1 VKRTANLDEEQDT
14 LQWERID
21 WWVVEQFVNKAQT
34 RIAKAMVK
42 GNRKLV
48 RELQR
53 MLTYS
58 YYAKLWAIR
67 KVTTTKGRRTAGIDK
82 EKWDS
87 PAKKYRAVSKLEQKG
102 YHAKALKR
110 VYIPKS
116 NGKKRPLSI
125 PTMTDRAM
133 QALEAIALD
142 PIIESSSD
150 THSFGFRKERSSQD
164 AREVLFTSLD
174 NKYSPEW
181 IVEGDIKA
189 CFDEIAHEWLMEHT
203 PMDKSILKEFLKAGY
218 VYEHQLFPTEQGTPQ
233 GGIISPLLANHTLNG
248 LDALLEN
255 NFKKKTAKKAD
266 GTRTMFLHK
275 VHLVRY
281 ADDFVITAR
290 SKETAEQ
297 AQEIVRKHIA
307 QRGLQLSEEKTKIT
321 DIHEGFDFLGWNFRK
336 YKGKMLIKPSK
347 KSQEKVFQKI
357 RETIKSNIGSTQDE
371 LIRQLNPIVDGWS
384 NYHQGAVAKETFS
397 RIDHLTFQL
406 LWKWARKRH
415 SNKGRHWIKNR
426 YWETKGNKHWVFK
439 DTLTLRR
446 MAEKK
451 IIRHIPLKLDM
462 NPYIDKDYFS
472 NRHLRLLINRKMGY
486 NPKNPPDQNRQAP
499 SRGLLT

>member
-1 VKRTANLDEEQDT
+1 LDEKQAT

-21 WWVVEQFVNKAQT
+21 WWVVEQFINKAQT

-53 MLTYS
+53 MLTHS

-67 KVTTTKGRRTAGIDK
+67 KVTTTKGKRTAGIDK

-87 PAKKYRAVSKLEQKG
+87 PAKKYRAVSKLEEKD

-142 PIIESSSD
+142 PIIESNSD

-164 AREVLFTSLD
+164 AREVLFASLA
-174 NKYSPEW
+174 KRYSAEW

-189 CFDEIAHEWLMEHT
+189 CFDEIAHEWLIEHT
-203 PMDKSILKEFLKAGY
+203 PMDKPILKEFLKAGY
-218 VYEHQLFPTEQGTPQ
+218 VYEHQLFPTERGTPQ

-255 NFKKKTAKKAD
+255 NFKKKMTKKAD
-266 GTRTMFLHK
+266 GKYTTFCHK

-297 AQEIVRKHIA
+297 AQEIVRQHIA

-336 YKGKMLIKPSK
+336 YKGKLFIKPSK

-357 RETIKSNIGSTQDE
+357 RETIKSNISSTQDE
-371 LIRQLNPIVDGWS
+371 LIRQLNPIVNGWS
-384 NYHQGAVAKETFS
+384 NYHQGAVAKKIFS
-397 RIDHLTFQL
+397 RIDQLTFL
-406 LWKWARKRH
+406 SLWKWARKRH
-415 SNKGRHWIKNR
+415 PLKSRHWIKNR
-426 YWETKGNKHWVFK
+426 YWKTEGHRHWVFK

-451 IIRHIPLKLDM
+451 IIRHISLKLDM

-472 NRHLRLLINRKMGY
+472 NRHLRLLINRRLG
-486 NPKNPPDQNRQAP
+486 NPDNPQTKTGKPPEVAC
-499 SRGLLT
+499 LHEA